1 LIAYLEHVYQFKST
15 KQRIAQAQAAFKQCQ
30 NTNLKA
36 GAPLSAAV
44 GTKAAALIDCIAIIA
59 VTVATLA
66 VLMLLCVCENL
77 I

>member
-1 LIAYLEHVYQFKST
+1 MMH
-15 KQRIAQAQAAFKQCQ
+15 KQPSRQSQ

-36 GAPLSAAV
+36 GVLLSATV
-44 GTKAAALIDCIAIIA
+44 GRKAAALIDCIAIIA
-59 VTVATLA
+59 VNVATLA